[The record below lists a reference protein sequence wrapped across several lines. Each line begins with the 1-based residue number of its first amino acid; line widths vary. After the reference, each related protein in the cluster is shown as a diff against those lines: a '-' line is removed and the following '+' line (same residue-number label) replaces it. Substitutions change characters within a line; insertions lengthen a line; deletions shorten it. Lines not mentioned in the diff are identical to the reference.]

1 MRRWLGLI
9 TFVIAALIFYACM
22 RIPLPSPITGSQ
34 TPTAPLTEVFSHE
47 DFVTSSTEAQPTA
60 ATPAP
65 SKTVETREI
74 SKPRKRQSC
83 ENTTPRTAEHS
94 PTPSPKPPEPEK
106 SPREEKDGKPSTT
119 HTSPISPP
127 PRITPAT
134 AKRQKPLAPKQRAA
148 VARLTNQLRPTPTQP
163 KVFSTSTKAT
173 TTKDPFN
180 DAAES
185 LAQLLKESVAMQ
197 HALPRKTESAPR
209 TETDQILENLK
220 QLFGSPESTHS
231 SEYLVS
237 STASNQLTT
246 TTPATTPPQSHS
258 PKTTDNDQ
266 LAALVNAPQPDS
278 MAAWK
283 YREQQLRSLANNSN
297 RDKASAIFR
306 IEPQDPTIFKRI
318 ALQYRMDVL
327 LATPSKNVY
336 TIVPYDKGFIDKA
349 QYFDDGAYLKQQYGL
364 SVQGLGFPWLNT
376 LRERHV
382 ATQLT
387 PTASVEISLL
397 IPKLEAE
404 AIMGKIVLGCHALGY
419 SLDEVNACY
428 GTFVGRSLT
437 DKTIFDYEVT
447 RLILKDATEVRANA
461 AEGAPNHPPT

>member
-1 MRRWLGLI
+1 MRRWIGLI

-22 RIPLPSPITGSQ
+22 RVPLPLPITGSQ
-34 TPTAPLTEVFSHE
+34 TPTAPLTEVVSHE
-47 DFVTSSTEAQPTA
+47 DFVTSSPEAQPTA
-60 ATPAP
+60 TTPTP
-65 SKTVETREI
+65 SKTVETSEI
-74 SKPRKRQSC
+74 SKPRKQQSC
-83 ENTTPRTAEHS
+83 ENTAPQTAKHS
-94 PTPSPKPPEPEK
+94 PTPSPKPSEPKKGPTEQ
-106 SPREEKDGKPSTT
+106 KDDKPSTT
-119 HTSPISPP
+119 RTSPISPP
-127 PRITPAT
+127 PRIAPAT
-134 AKRQKPLAPKQRAA
+134 GERQKPRSPKQRTA
-148 VARLTNQLRPTPTQP
+148 VAKLTNQLRPTPTQP
-163 KVFSTSTKAT
+163 KVFSTSTKAS

-180 DAAES
+180 DTAES
-185 LAQLLKESVAMQ
+185 LAQFLKESVATP

-209 TETDQILENLK
+209 TETDKILEKLK
-220 QLFGSPESTHS
+220 QLFGSPESTPS

-237 STASNQLTT
+237 STASNQPT

-266 LAALVNAPQPDS
+266 LAALLNAPQPDS

-283 YREQQLRSLANNSN
+283 SREQQLRSLAQNSN

-306 IEPQDPTIFKRI
+306 IEPQDPTTFKRI

-336 TIVPYDKGFIDKA
+336 TIVPYDKGFLDKA

-364 SVQGLGFPWLNT
+364 SVQGLGFPWLDA

-382 ATQLT
+382 ATQLI

-397 IPKLEAE
+397 IPKREAE
-404 AIMGKIVLGCHALGY
+404 AIMGGIVLGCHALGY

-437 DKTIFDYEVT
+437 DESVFDYEVT

-461 AEGAPNHPPT
+461 AEGAPNHPPA